1 MINTKAGFCGCAVDF
16 LWLLFVIGSDQLTKI
31 IVVVMLRI
39 LFFVSLVFLS
49 CGCLW
54 LGLINIK
61 AGSFILA
68 R

>member
-1 MINTKAGFCGCAVDF
+1 MFVLLIFFAFLF

-31 IVVVMLRI
+31 IVVVVLLII
-39 LFFVSLVFLS
+39 LFVSLVFFV
-49 CGCLW
+49 LW